1 MKEKITTSLFRSLKN
16 VEYFEFE
23 EDFVEENMRCIPMIV
38 RFKMDLAGIKLKLAH
53 WCKFSNDERIK
64 LALSPCR
71 KKEEVSV
78 YSQFLTG
85 LIKKYAN
92 EEPEKMTIVSQPEWA
107 IENVIPEQLL
117 EKAGELKCDITLIKW
132 AGLTPLQRFALLKLL
147 RPGHENKHFP
157 NAMRE
162 FNLASGV
169 NH

>member
-1 MKEKITTSLFRSLKN
+1 MKDIIPSSLFKSLKN

-53 WCKFSNDERIK
+53 WCKFSNDERIT
-64 LALSPCR
+64 LALMPC
-71 KKEEVSV
+71 KKQEEVSI
-78 YSQFLTG
+78 YRQFLAG

-92 EEPEKMTIVSQPEWA
+92 EEPEKLAIVSQPEWA
-107 IENVIPEQLL
+107 IENAIPEQLL
-117 EKAGELKCDITLIKW
+117 EKAGELKCDITLVKW
-132 AGLTPLQRFALLKLL
+132 AGLTELQRFALLKLL

-157 NAMRE
+157 KAIHE

-169 NH
+169 SH